1 MGGRVP
7 APAFS
12 GGSLEPTFFPMHYKD
27 GTPAKLGDIVKHD
40 SGAVGIVIGGTIG
53 SDYCSTQVVKFTPAN
68 LPCNNGAPGFVG
80 ALKDSTG
87 KVEAVAGVAVTLDS
101 CMQTREC
108 VKIAH
113 VDIGHG

>member
-1 MGGRVP
+1 
-7 APAFS
+7 
-12 GGSLEPTFFPMHYKD
+12 MHYKD

-53 SDYCSTQVVKFTPAN
+53 SDYCTTSIVVFKPARTPAGQYCEPFAGFIGE
-68 LPCNNGAPGFVG
+68 LRDEKGATV
-80 ALKDSTG
+80 AT
-87 KVEAVAGVAVTLDS
+87 AGVRVKLEP

-108 VKIAH
+108 VRIDH

>member
-1 MGGRVP
+1 
-7 APAFS
+7 
-12 GGSLEPTFFPMHYKD
+12 MHYKD

-53 SDYCSTQVVKFTPAN
+53 SDYCSTSVVKFSPVGGQY
-68 LPCNNGAPGFVG
+68 PQPGPGFVG
-80 ALKDSTG
+80 YLRDAMG
-87 KVEAVAGVAVTLDS
+87 KVEAVGAVAVALDS

-108 VKIAH
+108 LKIDH